1 MPGCTVGLG
10 WGIAGNW
17 ITCLDLTQRS
27 AKPDFPTL
35 AAICSE
41 QLQEEPCWD
50 SGDVQ
55 LSPSWI
61 WCDMSLSKGVH
72 VCIFK
77 LTCMCVSARAH
88 VYIVSVLFVRWALC
102 VHTRVYI
109 YIYIYVWVCMCL
121 CVCVCNCVCVCVR
134 LFIYLLGRVYA
145 NITKG
150 LSSTLTACVEFTDG
164 GLGLD
169 SRVCLLYMESG

>member
-1 MPGCTVGLG
+1 MESVPGCTVGLG
-10 WGIAGNW
+10 WGIAENW

-55 LSPSWI
+55 LSASWI
-61 WCDMSLSKGVH
+61 WRDMSLSKGVH

-77 LTCMCVSARAH
+77 LTCMCVSAHAH

-102 VHTRVYI
+102 VHTRVCY
-109 YIYIYVWVCMCL
+109 
-121 CVCVCNCVCVCVR
+121 R
-134 LFIYLLGRVYA
+134 
-145 NITKG
+145 
-150 LSSTLTACVEFTDG
+150 EQ
-164 GLGLD
+164 
-169 SRVCLLYMESG
+169 